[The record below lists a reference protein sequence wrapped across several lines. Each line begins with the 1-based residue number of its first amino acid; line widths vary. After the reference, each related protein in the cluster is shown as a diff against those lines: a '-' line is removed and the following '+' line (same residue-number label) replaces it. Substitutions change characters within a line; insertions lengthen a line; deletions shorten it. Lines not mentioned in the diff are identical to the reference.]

1 MNTHM
6 KTAMMTAALTLAVG
20 LAGCGKKDAPPA
32 EDSATADPAAAT
44 PAAPMAAPMRGGAA
58 TAATAAI
65 DPAKPNAC
73 AKLTDVKLAATIDK
87 ATNMLK
93 VSGTAKAP
101 TGGFVTGLQ
110 AGPLDKMN
118 PPNQVVL
125 LRANA
130 PDGMATQ
137 VITPV
142 TLSLDIPNALPAYN
156 MVRVA
161 CPGSPDIELK
171 VG

>member
-1 MNTHM
+1 MN
-6 KTAMMTAALTLAVG
+6 KAMMTAAIMLAVG

-32 EDSATADPAAAT
+32 EDKTVVDTMAAPDAPAT
-44 PAAPMAAPMRGGAA
+44 PAAIP
-58 TAATAAI
+58 I

-73 AKLTDVKLAATIDK
+73 DRLGDVKLAAAIDK
-87 ATNMLK
+87 ATNTLK
-93 VSGTAKAP
+93 ISGTANAP
-101 TGGFVTGLQ
+101 QLGYSVALQ

-130 PDGMATQ
+130 PAAGGAA
-137 VITPV
+137 VEPV
-142 TLSLDIPNALPAYN
+142 SLSLDIANAQPAYN
-156 MVRVA
+156 SVRVV
-161 CPGSPDIELK
+161 CPGVKDIELK

>member
-1 MNTHM
+1 MN
-6 KTAMMTAALTLAVG
+6 KAMMTAAIMLAVG

-32 EDSATADPAAAT
+32 DDKAAVDTMAT
-44 PAAPMAAPMRGGAA
+44 PAAPMAAIP
-58 TAATAAI
+58 I

-73 AKLTDVKLAATIDK
+73 DRLADVTLTAVIDK
-87 ATNMLK
+87 ATNALK
-93 VSGTAKAP
+93 ISGTANAP
-101 TGGFVTGLQ
+101 QLGFAAALQ

-130 PDGMATQ
+130 PAAGGAA
-137 VITPV
+137 V
-142 TLSLDIPNALPAYN
+142 TAVPLNLDIPNAQPAYN
-156 MVRVA
+156 SVRVV
-161 CPGSPDIELK
+161 CPGVKDIELK

>member
-1 MNTHM
+1 MN
-6 KTAMMTAALTLAVG
+6 KAMMTAAMIVAVG

-32 EDSATADPAAAT
+32 DQTADP
-44 PAAPMAAPMRGGAA
+44 AA
-58 TAATAAI
+58 TAATAAPVAAPAAIPI

-73 AKLTDVKLAATIDK
+73 NKLADVKLAATIDA
-87 ATNMLK
+87 ATKTLK
-93 VSGTAKAP
+93 ISGTANAP
-101 TGGFVTGLQ
+101 VAGYATALQ

-130 PDGMATQ
+130 PDGATPQ
-137 VITPV
+137 VV
-142 TLSLDIPNALPAYN
+142 TKVDLSLDIPNALPAYKS
-156 MVRVA
+156 VRIA
-161 CPGSPDIELK
+161 FPGVPDIELK

>member
-1 MNTHM
+1 MN
-6 KTAMMTAALTLAVG
+6 KAMMTAAIMLAVG

-32 EDSATADPAAAT
+32 EDKAAVDTMAAPAAPAT
-44 PAAPMAAPMRGGAA
+44 PAAIP
-58 TAATAAI
+58 I

-73 AKLTDVKLAATIDK
+73 DRLGDVKLAAAVDK
-87 ATNMLK
+87 ATNTLK
-93 VSGTAKAP
+93 ISGTANAP
-101 TGGFVTGLQ
+101 QLGYAVALQ

-130 PDGMATQ
+130 PAAGGAA
-137 VITPV
+137 VEPV
-142 TLSLDIPNALPAYN
+142 SLSLDIANAQPAYN
-156 MVRVA
+156 SVRVV
-161 CPGSPDIELK
+161 CPGVKDIELK

>member
-1 MNTHM
+1 MN
-6 KTAMMTAALTLAVG
+6 KAMMTAAIMLAVG

-32 EDSATADPAAAT
+32 DDKAAVDTMAT
-44 PAAPMAAPMRGGAA
+44 PAAPMAAIP
-58 TAATAAI
+58 I

-73 AKLTDVKLAATIDK
+73 DRLGDVKLAATIDK

-93 VSGTAKAP
+93 ISGTANAP
-101 TGGFVTGLQ
+101 QLGYAVALQ

-130 PDGMATQ
+130 PAAGGAAVTA
-137 VITPV
+137 V
-142 TLSLDIPNALPAYN
+142 TLNLDIPNAQPAYN
-156 MVRVA
+156 SIRVV
-161 CPGSPDIELK
+161 CPGVKDIELK

>member
-1 MNTHM
+1 MNTSM
-6 KTAMMTAALTLAVG
+6 KTAMMTAALALAVG

-44 PAAPMAAPMRGGAA
+44 PAAPMAAPAA

-93 VSGTAKAP
+93 VSGTANAP

-130 PDGMATQ
+130 PGGMATQ

-156 MVRVA
+156 SVRVA

>member
-1 MNTHM
+1 MN
-6 KTAMMTAALTLAVG
+6 KAMMTAAIMLAVG

-32 EDSATADPAAAT
+32 DDKAVADTMAAPAT
-44 PAAPMAAPMRGGAA
+44 PAAAPMAAIP
-58 TAATAAI
+58 I

-73 AKLTDVKLAATIDK
+73 DRLGDVKLAATIDK

-93 VSGTAKAP
+93 ISGTANAP
-101 TGGFVTGLQ
+101 QLGYAVALQ

-130 PDGMATQ
+130 PAAGGAAVTA
-137 VITPV
+137 V
-142 TLSLDIPNALPAYN
+142 TLNLDIPNAQPAYN
-156 MVRVA
+156 SIRVV
-161 CPGSPDIELK
+161 CPGVKDIELK

>member
-1 MNTHM
+1 MN
-6 KTAMMTAALTLAVG
+6 KAMMTAAIMLAVG

-32 EDSATADPAAAT
+32 EDKAAVDTMAAAPAAPAT
-44 PAAPMAAPMRGGAA
+44 PAAIP
-58 TAATAAI
+58 I

-73 AKLTDVKLAATIDK
+73 DRLGDVKLAAAVDK
-87 ATNMLK
+87 ATNTLK
-93 VSGTAKAP
+93 ISGTANAP
-101 TGGFVTGLQ
+101 QLGYAVALQ

-130 PDGMATQ
+130 PAAGGAA
-137 VITPV
+137 VEPV
-142 TLSLDIPNALPAYN
+142 SLSLDIANAQPAYN
-156 MVRVA
+156 SVRVV
-161 CPGSPDIELK
+161 CPGVKDIELK

>member
-1 MNTHM
+1 MN
-6 KTAMMTAALTLAVG
+6 KAMMTAAIMLAVG

-32 EDSATADPAAAT
+32 EDKAAVDTMAAA
-44 PAAPMAAPMRGGAA
+44 PAAPTTPAVFP
-58 TAATAAI
+58 I

-73 AKLTDVKLAATIDK
+73 DRLGDVKLAAAVDK
-87 ATNMLK
+87 ATNTLK
-93 VSGTAKAP
+93 ISGTANAP
-101 TGGFVTGLQ
+101 QLGYAVALQ

-130 PDGMATQ
+130 PAAGGAA
-137 VITPV
+137 VEPV
-142 TLSLDIPNALPAYN
+142 SLSLDIANAQPAYN
-156 MVRVA
+156 SVRVV
-161 CPGSPDIELK
+161 CPGVKDIELK

>member
-1 MNTHM
+1 MN
-6 KTAMMTAALTLAVG
+6 KAMMTAAMIVAVG

-32 EDSATADPAAAT
+32 DQTADP
-44 PAAPMAAPMRGGAA
+44 AA
-58 TAATAAI
+58 TAATAAPVAAAAAIPI
-65 DPAKPNAC
+65 DPAKPNVC
-73 AKLTDVKLAATIDK
+73 NKLADVKLAATIDA
-87 ATNMLK
+87 ATKTLK
-93 VSGTAKAP
+93 ISGTANAP
-101 TGGFVTGLQ
+101 VAGYATALQ

-130 PDGMATQ
+130 PDGAVAQ

-142 TLSLDIPNALPAYN
+142 TLSLDIPGALPAYN
-156 MVRVA
+156 SVRVA
-161 CPGSPDIELK
+161 CPGAPDIELK

>member
-1 MNTHM
+1 MN
-6 KTAMMTAALTLAVG
+6 KAMMTAALALAVG
-20 LAGCGKKDAPPA
+20 LAGCGKAEAPPA
-32 EDSATADPAAAT
+32 DDTAVADPAATT
-44 PAAPMAAPMRGGAA
+44 PATPMAAPAA
-58 TAATAAI
+58 TVAI

-73 AKLTDVKLAATIDK
+73 AKLTDVKLTAVIDK
-87 ATNMLK
+87 ATNTLK
-93 VSGTAKAP
+93 ISGTANAP
-101 TGGFVTGLQ
+101 TGGFATALQ

-137 VITPV
+137 AITPV
-142 TLSLDIPNALPAYN
+142 TLSLDIPTAQSAYN
-156 MVRVA
+156 SVRVA
-161 CPGSPDIELK
+161 CPGVPDVELK

>member
-1 MNTHM
+1 MN
-6 KTAMMTAALTLAVG
+6 KAMMTAAIALAVG

-32 EDSATADPAAAT
+32 DQTAAADTAATPATPAPAAT
-44 PAAPMAAPMRGGAA
+44 PAAIP
-58 TAATAAI
+58 I
-65 DPAKPNAC
+65 DPGKPNAC
-73 AKLTDVKLAATIDK
+73 DKLTDVKLAATIDA
-87 ATNMLK
+87 ATKTLK
-93 VSGTAKAP
+93 ISGTANAP
-101 TGGFVTGLQ
+101 VAGYATALQ

-130 PDGMATQ
+130 PDGATPQ

-156 MVRVA
+156 SVRIA
-161 CPGSPDIELK
+161 CPNAPDIELK

>member
-1 MNTHM
+1 MN
-6 KTAMMTAALTLAVG
+6 KAMMTAAIMLAVG
-20 LAGCGKKDAPPA
+20 LAGCGKKDAPPVDDTA
-32 EDSATADPAAAT
+32 VADSMVT
-44 PAAPMAAPMRGGAA
+44 PAVPTPAPMAAVP
-58 TAATAAI
+58 I

-73 AKLTDVKLAATIDK
+73 AKLADVKLTAAIDK

-93 VSGTAKAP
+93 VSGTANAP
-101 TGGFVTGLQ
+101 TAGYAAALQ

-130 PDGMATQ
+130 PDGAAAQ
-137 VITPV
+137 VITPA
-142 TLSLDIPNALPAYN
+142 TLNLDIPNAQPAYN
-156 MVRVA
+156 MVRVV
-161 CPGSPDIELK
+161 CPGVKDIELK

>member
-1 MNTHM
+1 MN
-6 KTAMMTAALTLAVG
+6 KAMMTAAVVLAVG

-32 EDSATADPAAAT
+32 DTATADPAATTTAA
-44 PAAPMAAPMRGGAA
+44 PAAAPAAAV
-58 TAATAAI
+58 AI

-73 AKLTDVKLAATIDK
+73 AKLADVKLTATIDK

-93 VSGTAKAP
+93 IAGTANAP
-101 TGGFVTGLQ
+101 TPGFATALQ

-130 PDGMATQ
+130 PDGVVPQ
-137 VITPV
+137 VVTPV
-142 TLSLDIPNALPAYN
+142 TLNLDIPTAQPAYN
-156 MVRVA
+156 SVRVA
-161 CPGSPDIELK
+161 CPGVPDVELK

>member
-1 MNTHM
+1 MN
-6 KTAMMTAALTLAVG
+6 KAMMTAALALAVG
-20 LAGCGKKDAPPA
+20 LAGCGKKEAPPA
-32 EDSATADPAAAT
+32 EDTMTADPAAT
-44 PAAPMAAPMRGGAA
+44 PAAAPMAAPA
-58 TAATAAI
+58 AATAAI

-73 AKLTDVKLAATIDK
+73 AKLTDVKLTATIDK

-93 VSGTAKAP
+93 VGGTANAP
-101 TGGFVTGLQ
+101 TGGFATALQ

-137 VITPV
+137 AVTPV

-156 MVRVA
+156 SVRVA
-161 CPGSPDIELK
+161 CPGSPDVELK

>member
-1 MNTHM
+1 MN
-6 KTAMMTAALTLAVG
+6 KAMMTAAMIVAVG

-32 EDSATADPAAAT
+32 DQTADP
-44 PAAPMAAPMRGGAA
+44 AA
-58 TAATAAI
+58 TAATAAPVAAPAAIPI

-73 AKLTDVKLAATIDK
+73 NKLADVKLAATIDA
-87 ATNMLK
+87 ATKTLK
-93 VSGTAKAP
+93 ISGTANAP
-101 TGGFVTGLQ
+101 VAGYATALQ

-130 PDGMATQ
+130 PDGATPQ
-137 VITPV
+137 VVTPV
-142 TLSLDIPNALPAYN
+142 TLSLDIPNALPAYKS
-156 MVRVA
+156 VRIA
-161 CPGSPDIELK
+161 CPGVPDIELK

>member
-1 MNTHM
+1 MN
-6 KTAMMTAALTLAVG
+6 KSMMTTAAIMLAVG

-32 EDSATADPAAAT
+32 NETAAADT
-44 PAAPMAAPMRGGAA
+44 MAAPAAAPMAAIP
-58 TAATAAI
+58 I

-73 AKLTDVKLAATIDK
+73 DRLGDVKLTAAIDK

-93 VSGTAKAP
+93 ISGTANAP
-101 TGGFVTGLQ
+101 QLGYAVGLQ

-130 PDGMATQ
+130 PAAGGAS
-137 VITPV
+137 VNPV
-142 TLSLDIPNALPAYN
+142 SLSLDIPNAQPAYN
-156 MVRVA
+156 SVRVA
-161 CPGSPDIELK
+161 CPGVKDIELK